1 MFLEEADL
9 GQSIY
14 DEILQAISRQ
24 DPLFIEGHISDAIAD
39 VDSYINQ
46 KYDTSQLWLQS
57 GEERNRSILKICR
70 DMALYNIHSVLEEVP
85 VIRRERNDNALQL
98 LRGIRDGKNYLAG
111 VPLLSEQ
118 EESTDNEITSGSNS
132 RRY

>member
-24 DPLFIEGHISDAIAD
+24 DPLFIEGNISDAIAD

-46 KYDTSQLWLQS
+46 KYDTEQLWLQV
-57 GEERNRSILKICR
+57 GEDRNRTILKICR
-70 DMALYNIHSVLEEVP
+70 DIALYNIHSVLEEVP
-85 VIRRERNDNALQL
+85 IIRRERNDNALQL
-98 LRGIRDGKNYLAG
+98 LKGIRDGENKLTGIA
-111 VPLLSEQ
+111 LLSET
-118 EESTDNEITSGSNS
+118 EETTDNEITSGANS
-132 RRY
+132 QRY